1 MAAPRLQPDTC
12 DVLVVGGGVAGWM
25 AAYASIR
32 SGCSTLLVERSP
44 RLGGK
49 ATNAMVGTIC
59 GAFLRTVEGGAQ
71 WAVRSPVRDMVKSI
85 ADRSGTRPERGER
98 GLWYVPYGVEC
109 MEEVLSSKEY
119 GVVQRAMLKAILR
132 DQGTERVLVAK
143 AVVDATGNALIT
155 RLCGGEMITE
165 ERYQA
170 PSQVVHVNGVREMT
184 PEAMD
189 LVLGRAVSRAK
200 SSGDDRVAEVKH
212 VGIVH
217 GSMCAGT
224 VALKVTLAQRITG
237 NEEPGTLSGS
247 GRAVALGV
255 VHLLRETTEAF
266 ANAEVVVMAS
276 ELGVRTEQRPLGR
289 EVLTEDQVLS
299 AAKPLNGVA
308 VGAWPIEHWGDGPGA
323 EMKWMPDGEHYLIP
337 AGALRST
344 AIDSLFFAGRGIS
357 ATEMAVASAR
367 VMGTCLATGYSAGIM
382 AAHHALDRSEEE
394 AIAVLRHEQLP

>member
-1 MAAPRLQPDTC
+1 
-12 DVLVVGGGVAGWM
+12 
-25 AAYASIR
+25 
-32 SGCSTLLVERSP
+32 
-44 RLGGK
+44 
-49 ATNAMVGTIC
+49 MVGTIC
-59 GAFLRTVEGGAQ
+59 GAFLRTIEGGAQ
-71 WAVRSPVRDMVKSI
+71 WAVRSPIRDLVKSI

-98 GLWYVPYGVEC
+98 GLWYVPYDVGR
-109 MEEVLSSKEY
+109 MEDVLSSREY
-119 GVVQRAMLKAILR
+119 GVVQRAMLHTSVVACRHEAGRMKATLR
-132 DQGTERVLVAK
+132 DQATERVLVAK

-155 RLCGGEMITE
+155 RLCGGELITE

-170 PSQVVHVNGVREMT
+170 PSQIVHVNGVRDMT

-189 LVLGRAVSRAK
+189 LVLARAVLRAK
-200 SSGDDRVAEVKH
+200 SSGNDRAAEVKH
-212 VGIVH
+212 VAIVH

-237 NEEPGTLSGS
+237 NEEPGTLSDL

-266 ANAEVVVMAS
+266 ANAEVVVMAP

-289 EVLTEDQVLS
+289 EVLTEDHVLS
-299 AAKPLNGVA
+299 AGKPLNGVA

-323 EMKWMPDGEHYLIP
+323 EMKWMPDGVHYLIP
-337 AGALRST
+337 AGALRSMT
-344 AIDSLFFAGRGIS
+344 MDSLFFAGRGIS

-367 VMGTCLATGYSAGIM
+367 VMGTCLATGYSAGMM

-394 AIAVLRHEQLP
+394 AIAVLRQEQLP